1 MVIEVNYT
9 DRQYSA
15 SKVAKN
21 QLGSDNL
28 SALQCV
34 WIQTSMYNFQDTQ
47 NCLKQKTFWQN
58 LFARVRPEKLVLCT

>member
-9 DRQYSA
+9 DRQYST

-34 WIQTSMYNFQDTQ
+34 WIQTSMYNFQDTK
-47 NCLKQKTFWQN
+47 LFKTKDF
-58 LFARVRPEKLVLCT
+58 LAKLVCQS